1 MNMGFNFIIY
11 AIYIYMANYI
21 YDKIK
26 IRIISAVVRIIITI
40 IIIII
45 IFFSV

>member
-11 AIYIYMANYI
+11 AIYMANYI

-26 IRIISAVVRIIITI
+26 IHIISAVVRIIITI

-45 IFFSV
+45 IFFSL